1 MISKP
6 SNKII
11 AICALFVLAGIGAQY
26 LKPTEVSA
34 AVAADFSLEEII
46 PTEFGEWYED
56 QYIKAV
62 QPLEQSTLADKIYN
76 QSISR
81 SYRNANGDL
90 VMLVIAYGR
99 HQSDN
104 LQLHLPET
112 CYVANGFKVSPPR
125 VENVALI
132 EGGVG
137 TGIPARRL
145 FTSNGPRREP
155 VTYWTRVG
163 DDIPV
168 SQRERQIGKLLYGL
182 SGKIPD
188 GILVRVS
195 SFGELNDQSF
205 ALHDAFIQDLL
216 AILPKES
223 LPLFLGKLSSKQII

>member
-1 MISKP
+1 MMKMPSLKIS
-6 SNKII
+6 
-11 AICALFVLAGIGAQY
+11 AICALLVIAALSAQY
-26 LKPTEVSA
+26 LKPTEVSSV
-34 AVAADFSLEEII
+34 VAEDFVLDDIV
-46 PTEFGEWYED
+46 PTQFGEWYED
-56 QYIKAV
+56 EYIKAI

-81 SYRNANGDL
+81 SYRNGNGDL

-112 CYVANGFKVSPPR
+112 CYAANGFKVGSTK
-125 VENVALI
+125 VESIPVKD
-132 EGGVG
+132 GGDAVLP
-137 TGIPARRL
+137 TKRL

-163 DDIPV
+163 EDIPT

-188 GILVRVS
+188 GILIRVS
-195 SFGELNDQSF
+195 SFGPLEEASFEIHDQ
-205 ALHDAFIQDLL
+205 FIKDLL
-216 AILPKES
+216 NIVPVDT
-223 LPLFLGKLSSKQII
+223 LPLFLGKLSETEEI

>member
-1 MISKP
+1 MIKRP
-6 SNKII
+6 PLQIVVI
-11 AICALFVLAGIGAQY
+11 VCFLLFAGVLGQY
-26 LKPTEVSA
+26 LKPTEFSTV
-34 AVAADFSLEEII
+34 VAADFVLEDIV

-90 VMLVIAYGR
+90 IMLVIAYGR

-112 CYVANGFKVSPPR
+112 CYAANGFKVGNP
-125 VENVALI
+125 VVAKIPL
-132 EGGVG
+132 EQGGAG
-137 TGIPARRL
+137 LLPAKRL

-188 GILVRVS
+188 GILIRVS
-195 SFGELNDQSF
+195 SFGDLNDQSF
-205 ALHDAFIQDLL
+205 ELHDTFIQDLL
-216 AILPKES
+216 AIVPEDT
-223 LPLFLGKLSSKQII
+223 LPLFLGNLSSKQEIL